1 MKVATFNGCKV
12 YNLSMGKTMPA
23 WLSEN
28 KKRAMAKDEEY
39 RRRLE
44 LMQDFEMPTASQCIK
59 MTADGRDAL
68 FPSFKRD
75 SCKLSFHTIGEH
87 IIVTGT

>member
-1 MKVATFNGCKV
+1 
-12 YNLSMGKTMPA
+12 MPA

-59 MTADGRDAL
+59 MTADGNYQRQ
-68 FPSFKRD
+68 FSSNK
-75 SCKLSFHTIGEH
+75 KK
-87 IIVTGT
+87 IIAF